1 MTVSTETVGTV
12 LVHAV
17 GLCAPGLAGWQ
28 MGAPILRGE
37 RDYVEASPPAFA
49 SDLLPRNERRR
60 LTAAT
65 RLALQ
70 AGEDAL
76 RQSSVDAQRVR
87 TVFASCGG
95 EGATIDRICQAL
107 RQPHRPV
114 SPTQFHNSV
123 HNSAAGY
130 WAIATRCQCASISL
144 SAHEGNF
151 CAGLIEAYAAAR
163 VADGPVLLI
172 AYDHPLPPPLS
183 QALPVCAPFAVALLL
198 DAGAVLDSL
207 GALVVRLI
215 DQSEPQT
222 RCDQIL
228 EPLRTGNPAARA
240 LPLLQLLARGMA
252 GQVVLPYLPH
262 AMLAVDVKQ
271 TVSDV

>member
-1 MTVSTETVGTV
+1 MTVATVH
-12 LVHAV
+12 LHAV
-17 GLCAPGLAGWQ
+17 GLCAPGLAGWE
-28 MGAPILRGE
+28 MATPVLRGE
-37 RDYVEASPPAFA
+37 RDYVDAAPPAFA

-70 AGEDAL
+70 AGEDVL
-76 RQSSVDAQRVR
+76 RQSSVDVQSVR

-95 EGATIDRICQAL
+95 DGATIDRICRAL
-107 RQPHRPV
+107 MQPQRPV

-130 WAIATRCQCASISL
+130 WAIAAHCRCASISI
-144 SAHEGNF
+144 SAHDGSF

-183 QALPVCAPFAVALLL
+183 QALPICAPFAVALLL
-198 DAGAVLDSL
+198 NAGAPHDSL
-207 GALVVRLI
+207 AVLI
-215 DQSEPQT
+215 VTPINRIEAQT
-222 RCDQIL
+222 RCDQAL

-240 LPLLQLLARGMA
+240 LPLLQLLARGVA
-252 GQVVLPYLPH
+252 GRVVLPYLPH
-262 AMLAVDVKQ
+262 SMLAVDVKQ
-271 TVSDV
+271 AGSGT